1 MGSIGGKREAAAPE
15 TWNTSSNWKSRRRV
29 RFVVP
34 IHPNILRYTLV
45 HVIEGRCVLKNWW
58 RCAVICSWIGLLDLK
73 SNDARVKNFKMQMV
87 IEIRN
92 FPLSVVYS
100 FFTTWFLFWI
110 WVTKKCGMKRYM
122 FEERR
127 VKNVKWNIFM
137 RFRFSREWDLK
148 DQTSFDKC
156 NRSPCVTYHP
166 LFLLLFVFG
175 TGFYASSIYMRAQK
189 ICESNLS
196 NSFMILFNMFCIHF
210 LSTNA

>member
-1 MGSIGGKREAAAPE
+1 MGCLI
-15 TWNTSSNWKSRRRV
+15 WRV
-29 RFVVP
+29 TMHAG
-34 IHPNILRYTLV
+34 IK
-45 HVIEGRCVLKNWW
+45 IELCV
-58 RCAVICSWIGLLDLK
+58 R
-73 SNDARVKNFKMQMV
+73 NFKMQMV
-87 IEIRN
+87 IEIWN
-92 FPLSVVYS
+92 
-100 FFTTWFLFWI
+100 FLFHYQFLVI
-110 WVTKKCGMKRYM
+110 CCVFLFHYLVSILNLSDKKCGMKRYIL
-122 FEERR
+122 EERR

-137 RFRFSREWDLK
+137 RFRFSREWNLK

-175 TGFYASSIYMRAQK
+175 IAFYASSIYIRAQK